1 MEQSYNRTP
10 QSSLQQRARHVLR
23 TGFGTVTA
31 LLILSTVTA
40 YQIQRSMSNEA
51 VEIYHRHVKQDDVL
65 YKLRRSLWLGS
76 SAARDFLLNPF
87 ADRVEKFASQ
97 LRDHRADS
105 RRLLDELK
113 AAQSHNHAYTDLR
126 AKVEDFW
133 SAIERV
139 PASTEGF
146 DLAARYQF
154 VQREVVPRRNAAG
167 DVLRQF
173 TALSQTALQESE
185 MEFAA
190 TRRIAASWLLLILGL
205 SLVLG
210 VTVAIFSLHHSGR
223 LEKEAI
229 RHHEEVAR
237 AKNEL
242 QQLSARLMEVQEE
255 ERARLSRELHDEIGQ
270 ALATLRL
277 EINRAQSAAESPVEV
292 RERLEHAR
300 TLAER
305 TVGMIRNISLL
316 LRPAILDD
324 LGLGAALQW
333 QTEDFTRRTGVACEL
348 IEEAVPEELPES
360 VRTCVYRVLQ
370 ESLHN
375 CEKHADASTVCVS
388 VSLSESLLTL
398 TVEDNGKGF
407 SADVRGISGRRSGF
421 GILGMQERAHALNG
435 TLSVDSVPGKST
447 RLTLRLPVCAPIA
460 EEVRA

>member
-1 MEQSYNRTP
+1 MEQSYTRTP
-10 QSSLQQRARHVLR
+10 QSSLQQRARQVLR

-51 VEIYHRHVKQDDVL
+51 VEIYHRHVKQDDVH
-65 YKLRRSLWLGS
+65 YRLRRSLWLGS
-76 SAARDFLLNPF
+76 GAARDFLLNPF
-87 ADRVEKFASQ
+87 ADRLETFASQ

-113 AAQSHNHAYTDLR
+113 AAQAHNHAYTDLR

-133 SAIERV
+133 STIEKV

-173 TALSQTALQESE
+173 TALSQAALQESE
-185 MEFAA
+185 LEFAA
-190 TRRIAASWLLLILGL
+190 ARRLAASRLLVILGL
-205 SLVLG
+205 SLVLA
-210 VTVAIFSLHHSGR
+210 VTVASFSLHHSGR

-229 RHHEEVAR
+229 RQHEAVAR
-237 AKNEL
+237 AKSEL

-277 EINRAQSAAESPVEV
+277 EINRAQSAAESPVL
-292 RERLEHAR
+292 RERLERAR
-300 TLAER
+300 ALAER
-305 TVGMIRNISLL
+305 TVGTIRNMSLL

-324 LGLGAALQW
+324 LGLGPALQW
-333 QTEDFTRRTGVACEL
+333 QTGDFTQRTGVACEFV
-348 IEEAVPEELPES
+348 EDEVPEELPES
-360 VRTCVYRVLQ
+360 VRTCMYRVLQ

-388 VSLSESLLTL
+388 VSLSESWLTL

-407 SADVRGISGRRSGF
+407 SADVRGVSGWRGGF

-435 TLSVDSVPGKST
+435 TLSVDSAPAKGT
-447 RLTLRLPVCAPIA
+447 RLTLRLPVSAPMA